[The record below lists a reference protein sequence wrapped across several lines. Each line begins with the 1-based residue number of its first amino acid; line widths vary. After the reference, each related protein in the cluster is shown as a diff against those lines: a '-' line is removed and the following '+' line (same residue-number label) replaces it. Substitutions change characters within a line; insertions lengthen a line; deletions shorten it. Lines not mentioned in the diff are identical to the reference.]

1 MPVDTSSTPTVHRFT
16 RDEYHRMATAGL
28 FADQQVELLEGEVIT
43 MSPKLT
49 SHSYAVNRLMYALI
63 TAFGSRAIVRVQ
75 DPIVLNDRS
84 EPEPDLAVCQAAPGQ
99 YKQAHPRADQVLLV
113 IEVADSSLS
122 YDRTRKAK
130 AYAESSIS
138 EYWIVN
144 LQDRQ
149 IEILTEPL
157 PQSSCYRQ
165 QRLVLV
171 GDKLTLPD
179 GSSLAVD
186 DIIP

>member
-1 MPVDTSSTPTVHRFT
+1 MSIDASVTPAVHRFT
-16 RDEYHRMATAGL
+16 RDEYHRMATTGL
-28 FADQQVELLEGEVIT
+28 FADQRVELLDGEIII

-49 SHSYAVNRLMYALI
+49 SHSYAVTRLMYTLI
-63 TAFGSRAIVRVQ
+63 PAFGAGAIVRVQ
-75 DPIVLNDRS
+75 DPVVLNDRS
-84 EPEPDLAVCQAAPGQ
+84 EPEPDLVVCQADPGQ
-99 YKQAHPRADQVLLV
+99 YKQAHPRADQVLLI

-130 AYAESSIS
+130 AYAQSSIP

-149 IEILTEPL
+149 IEVLTEPI

-171 GDKLTLPD
+171 GDRFTLSD
-179 GSSLAVD
+179 GSSLLVD